1 MASFILPPF
10 QNEGA
15 ASEEAIMTRNFAN
28 LKVLVAVSD
37 DPAQARL
44 REQLREI
51 GISIHETAVNKREAM
66 RKLENWRADIIL
78 AEAAT
83 PVDCI
88 GLAQRL
94 RCAENVYRYTPIIM
108 VTAKPN
114 MMLVRR
120 AISAGINEI
129 LVTPVQLD
137 TLSYRI
143 AFVVHRP
150 RNVVSAGNY
159 TGPNRRRLKMAVKHR
174 RRTEDW
180 EAMAY
185 RHEML
190 GAFGG

>member
-1 MASFILPPF
+1 MA
-10 QNEGA
+10 
-15 ASEEAIMTRNFAN
+15 RNFAH

-37 DPAQARL
+37 EPAQNRL

-51 GISIHETAVNKREAM
+51 GIGIHETAVNKREAL
-66 RKLENWRADIIL
+66 RKLENWRADVIL

-83 PVDCI
+83 PIDCI
-88 GLAQRL
+88 SMAQKL
-94 RCAENVYRYTPIIM
+94 RCIDNVYRYTPIIM
-108 VTAKPN
+108 VTAKPS

-129 LVTPVQLD
+129 LVAPVQLD

-150 RNVVSAGNY
+150 RNVVSAGDY
-159 TGPNRRRLKMAVKHR
+159 AGPNRRRLQMAVKHR

-180 EAMAY
+180 ETMAY
-185 RHEML
+185 RKEL
-190 GAFGG
+190 IGAFGG